1 MVDYW
6 LDSNVFIE
14 GKKGPY
20 GFDIAPRFWTMI
32 DELIADNRVSCPAMV
47 YTELLHTQD
56 DLADWTQNRRASG
69 LFVQPDTD
77 VQEAYRAVIAHVM
90 EHYPDNQARRRFLN
104 RADPWVIAHTLA
116 KGGTVVTLE
125 MRAPDNSQQ
134 VKIPNVCNRFNA
146 RSINTYDML
155 ERTGGIVEWLAR

>member
-32 DELIADNRVSCPAMV
+32 DELIADNRVACPAMV
-47 YTELLHTQD
+47 YRELLDTQD
-56 DLADWTQNRRASG
+56 DLADWTQNRRESG
-69 LFVQPDTD
+69 LFVQPNTD
-77 VQEAYRAVIAHVM
+77 VQESYRAVVEYVM
-90 EHYPDNQARRRFLN
+90 QHYPDNQARRRFLN
-104 RADPWVIAHTLA
+104 RADPWVIAHALTR
-116 KGGTVVTLE
+116 GGTVVTLE
-125 MRAPDNSQQ
+125 MRAPNNSQQ
-134 VKIPNVCNRFNA
+134 VKIPNVCNQFNV

-155 ERTGGIVEWLAR
+155 RELGVSWSG